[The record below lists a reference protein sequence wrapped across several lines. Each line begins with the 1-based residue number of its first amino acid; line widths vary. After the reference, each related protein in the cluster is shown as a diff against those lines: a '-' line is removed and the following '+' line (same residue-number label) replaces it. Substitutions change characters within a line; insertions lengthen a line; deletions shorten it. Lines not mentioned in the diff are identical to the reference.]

1 MLYTKVMSPT
11 NPRHAS
17 PKVFIV
23 SAVITVLA
31 LALVM
36 IFMGTEAMLI
46 AATLMVIELTFSFDN
61 AIINARTLTKMSPF
75 WQRMFMTFGILIAVF
90 GMRIIFPILIVMA
103 TADLSWGQVFHLALQ
118 EPDKYAEALRHAHP
132 SIAAFGGMFL
142 FTLALHFFFD
152 DSREIR
158 WLKRFEKLL
167 QDINRRGLY
176 VFVSVIFLLVIAA
189 IPGNPHPV
197 ETLTAGAMG
206 IGIYVLI
213 HGLSELFT
221 RQHEKAEKR
230 AGKAVQATA
239 MAGLASFIYLEV
251 LDASFSF
258 DGVIGAFAVTKDVV
272 LIAVGLGVGA
282 LWVRSLT
289 LYIVHRKVLNTYRY
303 LEHAAHYVIGALALT
318 LLIGLFYEIPEMYV
332 GLIGLLVIGAAI
344 ASSVKDKSDADV
356 EKI

>member
-1 MLYTKVMSPT
+1 MSI

-23 SAVITVLA
+23 SAVITVA
-31 LALVM
+31 TLALVM
-36 IFMGTEAMLI
+36 LFMGTEAMLI
-46 AATLMVIELTFSFDN
+46 AATLMIIEITFSFDN

-118 EPDKYAEALRHAHP
+118 EPDKYAVALQHAHP

-158 WLKRFEKLL
+158 WLKSFEKLL

-176 VFVSVIFLLVIAA
+176 VFVSVVFLAIIAA
-189 IPGNPHPV
+189 IPGNPHQI

-206 IGIYVLI
+206 VGVYVLI

-303 LEHAAHYVIGALALT
+303 LEHAAHYVIGALAIT
-318 LLIGLFYEIPEMYV
+318 LLLGLFYEIPEMYV
-332 GLIGLLVIGAAI
+332 GLIGLLVIAAAI
-344 ASSVKDKSDADV
+344 ASSVKDKSNSDV
-356 EKI
+356 ETI

>member
-1 MLYTKVMSPT
+1 
-11 NPRHAS
+11 
-17 PKVFIV
+17 
-23 SAVITVLA
+23 
-31 LALVM
+31 
-36 IFMGTEAMLI
+36 MLI

-103 TADLSWGQVFHLALQ
+103 TADLSWGQVFYLALQ
-118 EPDKYAEALRHAHP
+118 EPDKYAEALHHAHP

-176 VFVSVIFLLVIAA
+176 VFVSVVFLLIIAA

-197 ETLTAGAMG
+197 ETLTAGAVG

-230 AGKAVQATA
+230 AGKAMQATA